1 MNYMPTYLIISEQ
14 SLILQD
20 GSQASLN
27 LKNVAGIFYILSCGL
42 IISIVVA
49 GVEFLYKTI
58 VDSRKSKVY
67 PILLTNRIYIYI
79 IMIFSINRMLINK
92 SSING

>member
-1 MNYMPTYLIISEQ
+1 MNYMPLYKISEQ

-67 PILLTNRIYIYI
+67 LI
-79 IMIFSINRMLINK
+79 SLINCLY
-92 SSING
+92 